1 MKQLATFIISSLVAM
16 AYQAE
21 TVTCR
26 AQITACQA
34 QPMTLA
40 ECVNL
45 GISHNLQLSNAR
57 IGIEKGRLGV
67 TQNRSRLLPM
77 IQGVAQ
83 FTDYLKSPVNVT
95 TGTLLD
101 KDFPDDP
108 TWQTIKS
115 MKYQSNAG
123 ILLNVPIYNQTILS
137 SIDVAKT
144 VESIQGLSYEKA
156 KEELTMQIG
165 KVYYL
170 AQTSKEQL
178 RLIDQNLSRMEELC
192 EITEALY
199 GQGMVMEVDLNRVRI
214 NRQMLAT
221 ERAMQHTLHEQQL
234 NMLRYLLDLPVDARL
249 EVTPMEVTF
258 VSADRE
264 TSSMDAIF
272 TPMQIEGVS
281 DQLPEL
287 QLAEKKRLLI
297 DQQIKT
303 VKAGYLPTLSL
314 TGYAGGLGY
323 NEKFHQFTDHWFGN
337 CYLGVSLRV
346 PIFEANAKHLKIR
359 QYRYDVQQAQNN
371 IDLLRKQID
380 RSYADAILQMNRN
393 MEIVRTQNECRKQAE
408 EVYQIAEVQYK
419 EGVASM
425 TALLQDDMQLRSAQS
440 SCLQAVCQCKLAQLD
455 LLRLSGRLGELR

>member
-1 MKQLATFIISSLVAM
+1 MKQLATFIISSLVALSS
-16 AYQAE
+16 QGQ
-21 TVTCR
+21 T
-26 AQITACQA
+26 
-34 QPMTLA
+34 MTLA

-45 GISHNLQLSNAR
+45 GISYNLQLSNAR
-57 IGIEKGRLGV
+57 IGIEKGHLGV

-123 ILLNVPIYNQTILS
+123 VLLNVPIYNQTILS
-137 SIDVAKT
+137 GIDVAKT
-144 VESIQGLSYEKA
+144 VESILGLSYEKA

-178 RLIDQNLSRMEELC
+178 RLTDQNLSRMEELC

-199 GQGMVMEVDLNRVRI
+199 GQGVVMEVDLNRVRI
-214 NRQMLAT
+214 NRQMLQT
-221 ERAMQHTLHEQQL
+221 ERAMQHTLHQQQL
-234 NMLRYLLDLPVDARL
+234 NMLRYLLDMAVDAPL
-249 EVTPMEVTF
+249 DVTPME
-258 VSADRE
+258 
-264 TSSMDAIF
+264 SSF
-272 TPMQIEGVS
+272 EPLEIENAS
-281 DQLPEL
+281 SQLPEL
-287 QLAEKKRLLI
+287 LLAEKQRLLI

-337 CYLGVSLRV
+337 FYLGVSLRV
-346 PIFEANAKHLKIR
+346 PIFEANSKHLKIR
-359 QYRYDVQQAQNN
+359 QYRYDAQKTQNN

-393 MEIVRTQNECRKQAE
+393 MEIVRT
-408 EVYQIAEVQYK
+408 
-419 EGVASM
+419 
-425 TALLQDDMQLRSAQS
+425 
-440 SCLQAVCQCKLAQLD
+440 
-455 LLRLSGRLGELR
+455 

>member
-1 MKQLATFIISSLVAM
+1 MKQLATFIFSCLL
-16 AYQAE
+16 
-21 TVTCR
+21 TLT
-26 AQITACQA
+26 CQA
-34 QPMTLA
+34 QTLASQAQAQTMTLA

-57 IGIEKGRLGV
+57 LGIEKGRLGV
-67 TQNRSRLLPM
+67 TQNRARLLPV

-83 FTDYLKSPVNVT
+83 FTDYLKNPVNVT

-101 KDFPDDP
+101 KDFSDDS
-108 TWQTIKS
+108 TWQKIKS

-123 ILLNVPIYNQTILS
+123 ILLNVPLFNQAILS

-156 KEELTMQIG
+156 KEELTLQIG
-165 KVYYL
+165 KVYYM

-178 RLIDQNLSRMEELC
+178 RLTDQNLERMKELC
-192 EITEALY
+192 EITEALFH
-199 GQGMVMEVDLNRVRI
+199 QGVVMEVDLNRVRI
-214 NRQMLAT
+214 NRQMLET
-221 ERAMQHTLHEQQL
+221 ERAMQNTLHEQQL
-234 NMLRYLLDLPVDARL
+234 NMLRYLLDLPLDTSL
-249 EVTPMEVTF
+249 EVATMEGTF
-258 VSADRE
+258 ASVDGK
-264 TSSMDAIF
+264 TSSMDAMF
-272 TPMQIEGVS
+272 TPMGMEGVS
-281 DQLPEL
+281 SQLPEL
-287 QLAEKKRLLI
+287 QLAEKKLQLI

-314 TGYAGGLGY
+314 TGYVGGLGY

-337 CYLGVSLRV
+337 SYLGLSLRV

-359 QYRYDVQQAQNN
+359 QYSYDAQQAQNN
-371 IDLLRKQID
+371 YELLRKQID
-380 RSYADAILQMNRN
+380 RSYADAVLQMNRN

-440 SCLQAVCQCKLAQLD
+440 SCIQAVCQCKLAQLD
-455 LLRLSGRLGELR
+455 LLRLSGRLGELEK